1 MSSADGIKVLLEIM
15 VRLRDPIRG
24 CPWDREQNF
33 RSIAPHTLEEAY
45 EVADAVE
52 REDMNDLRDEL
63 GDLLFQV
70 VFHARMAEES
80 GHFDF
85 LDVARGVSDKLIR
98 RHPHVFG
105 TEQVMSAEEQSDAWE
120 DYKERERRARAPDPE
135 KHSLLDHV
143 SRALPAL
150 TRAAKL
156 QRRAAR
162 IGFDWP
168 EVGGVL
174 DKIEEELGE
183 LRAALEQ
190 SDDAQLS
197 HEMGDLLFSCA
208 NLARYLKKDPETVL
222 RDANARFEER
232 FRRMEAMLQSQG
244 KPLAEAT
251 LAEMDAAWD
260 TIKYES

>member
-1 MSSADGIKVLLEIM
+1 MSGAAGITALLEIM

-24 CPWDREQNF
+24 CPWDREQDF

-45 EVADAVE
+45 EVADAIE

-80 GHFDF
+80 GYFDF
-85 LDVARGVSDKLIR
+85 NDVARGVSEKLVR

-105 TEQVMSAEEQSDAWE
+105 TAQMLSAEEQSHAWE
-120 DYKERERRARAPDPE
+120 AHKERERRDRAQDPE

-143 SRALPAL
+143 STALPAL
-150 TRAAKL
+150 TRAVKL

-174 DKIEEELGE
+174 DKIDEELGE
-183 LRAALEQ
+183 LKAALEK
-190 SDDAQLS
+190 SDDAQIS
-197 HEMGDLLFSCA
+197 HELGDLLFSCA
-208 NLARYLKKDPETVL
+208 NLARYLKKDTETVL
-222 RDANARFEER
+222 RDANARFEQR
-232 FRRMEAMLQSQG
+232 FRKMEARLQSQG
-244 KPLAEAT
+244 KPLAKAT

-260 TIKYES
+260 SIKSKS